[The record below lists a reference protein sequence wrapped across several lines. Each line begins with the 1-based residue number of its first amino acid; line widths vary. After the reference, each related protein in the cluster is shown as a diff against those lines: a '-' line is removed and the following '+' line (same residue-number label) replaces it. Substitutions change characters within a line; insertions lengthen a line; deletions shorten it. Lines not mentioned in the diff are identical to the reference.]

1 MKRIYLA
8 QRGQGLKRACHG
20 KQLQLVTALKKRLFE
35 WRSLP
40 CPLKKSH
47 PSDCFERLLFHIFI
61 VFVVL
66 HYYWSTEPKYTGICA
81 L

>member
-20 KQLQLVTALKKRLFE
+20 KQLQLITALKKQLFE

-40 CPLKKSH
+40 RPLKNRTPQTALKGYY
-47 PSDCFERLLFHIFI
+47 FTFLLY
-61 VFVVL
+61 L
-66 HYYWSTEPKYTGICA
+66 
-81 L
+81 